1 MGLRQRFFNRNESGG
16 GDDPAPGGGT
26 ATAGDLAI
34 DGYER
39 LGDKE
44 VMNRLSDL
52 SQAELGEIEDFER
65 AHKARPV
72 VLNKLAWLREPEP
85 LPDYDKLSPEEIA
98 KALAGADAAKVK
110 EVRQYEHKFQNRQE
124 VAQEVTRLLQTAPP
138 SAEETRAQDEKD
150 ERTRKGIR
158 DRP

>member
-1 MGLRQRFFNRNESGG
+1 MGLRQRLFNRNESGG
-16 GDDPAPGGGT
+16 GGEPAPGGGT

-52 SQAELGEIEDFER
+52 SQAELAEIEDFER

-85 LPDYDKLSPEEIA
+85 LPDYDKLSPEEIT
-98 KALAGADAAKVK
+98 KALEGADAAKVK
-110 EVRQYEHKFQNRQE
+110 EVRQYEHKFQGRQE
-124 VAQEVTRLLQTAPP
+124 VAQEMTRLLQTAPP
-138 SAEETRAQDEKD
+138 SAEETRAQEEKD